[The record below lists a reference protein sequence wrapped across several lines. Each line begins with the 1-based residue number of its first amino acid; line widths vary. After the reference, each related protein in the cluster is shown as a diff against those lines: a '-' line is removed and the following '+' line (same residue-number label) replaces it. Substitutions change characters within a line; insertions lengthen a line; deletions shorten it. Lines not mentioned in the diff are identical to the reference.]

1 MLYVVEVV
9 SLSRIV
15 TRVLRTTDYDFALS
29 VFDKR
34 KKLRVREVRMVRVDN
49 GQRAVLKYVDRSRK

>member
-15 TRVLRTTDYDFALS
+15 TRVLRTTDYEFALS
-29 VFDKR
+29 VFDRR

>member
-15 TRVLRTTDYDFALS
+15 TRVLRTTDYEFALS
-29 VFDKR
+29 VFDRR
-34 KKLRVREVRMVRVDN
+34 KKLKVREVRMVRVEN